1 MTSILEFL
9 SKYYL
14 IFDLISLFLV
24 FSLIGYFVSRKKE
37 KENTF
42 KINNGQ
48 NNTYQN
54 INDIKDLQPQIN
66 TNMSLQDL
74 VKENKSVNNNSSNV
88 L

>member
-9 SKYYL
+9 SKHYL
-14 IFDLISLFLV
+14 IFDLIALFLI

-37 KENTF
+37 KDVKF
-42 KINNGQ
+42 KLDSN
-48 NNTYQN
+48 NNTQN
-54 INDIKDLQPQIN
+54 ISEVNTMQNQIN

-74 VKENKSVNNNSSNV
+74 VKENKNIGNNESSN

>member
-9 SKYYL
+9 SKHYL
-14 IFDLISLFLV
+14 IFDLITLFLI

-37 KENTF
+37 KDVKF
-42 KINNGQ
+42 KLDSN
-48 NNTYQN
+48 NNTQN
-54 INDIKDLQPQIN
+54 ISEVNTMQNQIN

-74 VKENKSVNNNSSNV
+74 VKENKNIGNNESNN

>member
-9 SKYYL
+9 SKHYL
-14 IFDLISLFLV
+14 IFDLITLFLI

-37 KENTF
+37 KNVKF
-42 KINNGQ
+42 KLDSN
-48 NNTYQN
+48 NNTQN
-54 INDIKDLQPQIN
+54 ISEVNTMQNQIN

-74 VKENKSVNNNSSNV
+74 VKENKNIGNNESSN

>member
-1 MTSILEFL
+1 MANILEFL

-42 KINNGQ
+42 KINSGQ

-74 VKENKSVNNNSSNV
+74 VKENKSVNNNSSNG

>member
-9 SKYYL
+9 SKHYL

-74 VKENKSVNNNSSNV
+74 VKENKSVNNNSSNG

>member
-9 SKYYL
+9 SKHYL
-14 IFDLISLFLV
+14 IFDLISLFLI

-37 KENTF
+37 KDVKF
-42 KINNGQ
+42 KLDSN
-48 NNTYQN
+48 NNTQN
-54 INDIKDLQPQIN
+54 ISKVNTMQNQIN

-74 VKENKSVNNNSSNV
+74 VKENKNIGNNESSN

>member
-1 MTSILEFL
+1 MANILEFL

-14 IFDLISLFLV
+14 IFDLISLFSV

-42 KINNGQ
+42 KINSDQ

-54 INDIKDLQPQIN
+54 INDIKDLQPQIK

>member
-1 MTSILEFL
+1 MANVLEFL

-37 KENTF
+37 KNSKF
-42 KINNGQ
+42 KLDSNG
-48 NNTYQN
+48 TTQN
-54 INDIKDLQPQIN
+54 INNVNIIQNQIN

-74 VKENKSVNNNSSNV
+74 VKENKNVNNNSSNR

>member
-1 MTSILEFL
+1 MANILEFL

-14 IFDLISLFLV
+14 IFDLISLFSV

-42 KINNGQ
+42 KINSDQ

>member
-9 SKYYL
+9 SKHYL
-14 IFDLISLFLV
+14 IFDLITLFLI

-37 KENTF
+37 KDVKF
-42 KINNGQ
+42 KLDSN
-48 NNTYQN
+48 NNTQN
-54 INDIKDLQPQIN
+54 ISEVNTMQNQIN

-74 VKENKSVNNNSSNV
+74 VKENKNIGNNESSN

>member
-1 MTSILEFL
+1 MANILEFL

-24 FSLIGYFVSRKKE
+24 FSLIGYIVSRKKE

-74 VKENKSVNNNSSNV
+74 VKENKSVNNNSSNG

>member
-9 SKYYL
+9 SKHYL
-14 IFDLISLFLV
+14 IFDLITLFLI

-37 KENTF
+37 KNVKF
-42 KINNGQ
+42 KLDSN
-48 NNTYQN
+48 NNTQN
-54 INDIKDLQPQIN
+54 ISEVNTMQNQIN

-74 VKENKSVNNNSSNV
+74 VRENKNIGNNESSN

>member
-9 SKYYL
+9 SKHYL
-14 IFDLISLFLV
+14 IFDLITLFLI

-37 KENTF
+37 KDVKF
-42 KINNGQ
+42 KLDSNN
-48 NNTYQN
+48 NMQN
-54 INDIKDLQPQIN
+54 ISEVNTMQNQIN

-74 VKENKSVNNNSSNV
+74 VKENKNIGNNESSN

>member
-9 SKYYL
+9 SKHYL
-14 IFDLISLFLV
+14 IFDLITLFLI

-37 KENTF
+37 KDVKF
-42 KINNGQ
+42 KLDSN
-48 NNTYQN
+48 NNTQN
-54 INDIKDLQPQIN
+54 ISKVNTMQNQIN

-74 VKENKSVNNNSSNV
+74 VKENKNIGNNESSN

>member
-9 SKYYL
+9 SKHYL
-14 IFDLISLFLV
+14 IFDLITLFLI

-37 KENTF
+37 KDVKF
-42 KINNGQ
+42 KLDSN
-48 NNTYQN
+48 NNTQN
-54 INDIKDLQPQIN
+54 ISEVNNMQNQIN

-74 VKENKSVNNNSSNV
+74 VRENKNIGNNESSN

>member
-1 MTSILEFL
+1 MANILEFL

-42 KINNGQ
+42 KINSDQ
-48 NNTYQN
+48 NNRYQN

-74 VKENKSVNNNSSNV
+74 VKENKSVNNNSSNG

>member
-42 KINNGQ
+42 KINSDQ
-48 NNTYQN
+48 NNRYQN

>member
-9 SKYYL
+9 SKHYL
-14 IFDLISLFLV
+14 IFDLITLFLI

-37 KENTF
+37 KDVKF
-42 KINNGQ
+42 KLDSN
-48 NNTYQN
+48 NNTQN
-54 INDIKDLQPQIN
+54 ISEVNNMQNQIN

-74 VKENKSVNNNSSNV
+74 VKENKNIGNNESSN

>member
-9 SKYYL
+9 SKHYL
-14 IFDLISLFLV
+14 IFDLISLFLI

-37 KENTF
+37 KDVKF
-42 KINNGQ
+42 KLDSN
-48 NNTYQN
+48 NNTQN
-54 INDIKDLQPQIN
+54 ISEVNTIQNQIN

-74 VKENKSVNNNSSNV
+74 VKENKNIGNNESNN

>member
-1 MTSILEFL
+1 MANVLEFL

-37 KENTF
+37 KNSKF
-42 KINNGQ
+42 KLDSNS
-48 NNTYQN
+48 TTQN
-54 INDIKDLQPQIN
+54 INNVNIIQNQIN

-74 VKENKSVNNNSSNV
+74 VKENKNVNNNSSNR

>member
-9 SKYYL
+9 SKHYL
-14 IFDLISLFLV
+14 IFDLITLFLI

-37 KENTF
+37 KDVKF
-42 KINNGQ
+42 KLDSN
-48 NNTYQN
+48 NNTQN
-54 INDIKDLQPQIN
+54 INNVNTIQNQIN

-74 VKENKSVNNNSSNV
+74 VKENKNIGNNESSN

>member
-9 SKYYL
+9 SKNYL
-14 IFDLISLFLV
+14 IFDLITLFLI

-37 KENTF
+37 KDVKF
-42 KINNGQ
+42 KLDSN
-48 NNTYQN
+48 NNTQN
-54 INDIKDLQPQIN
+54 ISEVNNMQNQIN

-74 VKENKSVNNNSSNV
+74 VKENKNIGNNESSN

>member
-9 SKYYL
+9 SKHYL
-14 IFDLISLFLV
+14 IFDLITLFLI

-37 KENTF
+37 KDVKF
-42 KINNGQ
+42 KLDSN
-48 NNTYQN
+48 NNTQN
-54 INDIKDLQPQIN
+54 ISEVNTIQNQIN

-74 VKENKSVNNNSSNV
+74 VKENKNIGNNESSN

>member
-9 SKYYL
+9 SKHYL
-14 IFDLISLFLV
+14 IFDLISLFLI

-37 KENTF
+37 KDVKF
-42 KINNGQ
+42 KLDSN
-48 NNTYQN
+48 NNTQN
-54 INDIKDLQPQIN
+54 ISEVNTMQNQIN

-74 VKENKSVNNNSSNV
+74 VKENKNIGNNESSN

>member
-9 SKYYL
+9 SKHYL
-14 IFDLISLFLV
+14 IFDLITLFLI

-37 KENTF
+37 KNVKF
-42 KINNGQ
+42 KLDSN
-48 NNTYQN
+48 NNTQN
-54 INDIKDLQPQIN
+54 ISEVNTMQTQIN

-74 VKENKSVNNNSSNV
+74 VRENKNIGNNESSN

>member
-1 MTSILEFL
+1 MANILEFL

-74 VKENKSVNNNSSNV
+74 VKENKSVNNNSSNG

>member
-14 IFDLISLFLV
+14 IFDLIALFLI

-37 KENTF
+37 KDVKF
-42 KINNGQ
+42 KLDSN
-48 NNTYQN
+48 NNTQN
-54 INDIKDLQPQIN
+54 ISEVNTMQNQIN

-74 VKENKSVNNNSSNV
+74 VKENKNIGNNESSN

>member
-9 SKYYL
+9 SKHYL
-14 IFDLISLFLV
+14 IFDLISLFLI

-37 KENTF
+37 KDVKF
-42 KINNGQ
+42 KLDSN
-48 NNTYQN
+48 NNTQN
-54 INDIKDLQPQIN
+54 ISEVNTMQNQIN

-74 VKENKSVNNNSSNV
+74 VKENKNIGNNESNN

>member
-9 SKYYL
+9 SKHYL
-14 IFDLISLFLV
+14 IFDLITLFLI

-37 KENTF
+37 KNVKF
-42 KINNGQ
+42 KLDSN
-48 NNTYQN
+48 NNTQN
-54 INDIKDLQPQIN
+54 ISEVNTMQNQIN

-74 VKENKSVNNNSSNV
+74 VIENKNIGNNESSN

>member
-9 SKYYL
+9 SKHYL
-14 IFDLISLFLV
+14 IFDLITLFLI

-37 KENTF
+37 KNVKF
-42 KINNGQ
+42 KLDSN
-48 NNTYQN
+48 NNTQN
-54 INDIKDLQPQIN
+54 ISEVNTTQNQIN

-74 VKENKSVNNNSSNV
+74 VKENKNIGNNESSD

>member
-9 SKYYL
+9 SKHYL
-14 IFDLISLFLV
+14 IFDLITLFLI

-37 KENTF
+37 KDVKF
-42 KINNGQ
+42 KLDSN
-48 NNTYQN
+48 NNTQN
-54 INDIKDLQPQIN
+54 ISEVNTMQNQIN

-74 VKENKSVNNNSSNV
+74 VRENKNIGNNESSN

>member
-1 MTSILEFL
+1 MANVLEFL

-37 KENTF
+37 KNSKF
-42 KINNGQ
+42 KLDSNS
-48 NNTYQN
+48 TTQN
-54 INDIKDLQPQIN
+54 INNVNIIQNQIN

-74 VKENKSVNNNSSNV
+74 VKENKNVNNNSSNR
-88 L
+88 